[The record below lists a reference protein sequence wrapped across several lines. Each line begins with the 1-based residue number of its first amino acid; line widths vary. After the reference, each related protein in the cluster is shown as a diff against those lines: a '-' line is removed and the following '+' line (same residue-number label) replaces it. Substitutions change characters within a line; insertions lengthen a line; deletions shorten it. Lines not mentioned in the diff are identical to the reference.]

1 MDDIMREESLREET
15 NAEMV
20 EPVETKIEFDS
31 EERLDAV
38 AVKTGGSGLKVLYA
52 FMWVLAVIAGTLT
65 GVAGSLLSAF
75 TSMANYDT
83 LLEYYQSY
91 APDSDGDYA
100 DYWQLGSQWTVNFA
114 SENMQSDAIS
124 NMILVVLGL
133 VAVFIAC
140 LVVLCVLTGRFTKN
154 EDGGIRLNWLDR
166 IWSEFLIVFGILAAC
181 GAVGIAVPIYYIW
194 PHVNWLGS
202 VFTPSDLDDYVFGPK
217 NSVVIIL
224 CAAGIAAC
232 IALALL
238 CFVSL
243 VKKIKVHKLLGLS
256 LLGKVFAGLGSGV
269 KTVIRAIKTSDKF
282 MLKYVGALVG
292 MVLLAITWIG
302 AVVDLVII
310 VALVPK
316 EIRKFQEIRSGVSKV
331 KDGDLAYKIPVT
343 RDKHG
348 ELDSNFDALAEDINS
363 ISGASE
369 IAIQNELKTQRM
381 KTELISNVS
390 HDLKTPL
397 TSMVSY
403 IDLLKKEGLD
413 SENAPEYLRILDEK
427 TERLRTLTEELFDAA
442 KASSGAI
449 PVNME
454 AIDLESL
461 VSQSIAEMEGKLS
474 ARGLEVIVGKHVEN
488 AKVMADGQLLW
499 RVLENLLGNVS
510 KYALENSRVYIDI
523 SEQSG
528 NGATAATLGTASGSP
543 ATGSGI
549 LLEVKN
555 ISKDKLNIS
564 EAELMERFTRGDESR
579 NTEGSGLGLAIAKD
593 LVRLMDGK
601 FNITIDGDLFKASV
615 LLTAARG

>member
-1 MDDIMREESLREET
+1 MLGGRTMDEIRT
-15 NAEMV
+15 
-20 EPVETKIEFDS
+20 I
-31 EERLDAV
+31 
-38 AVKTGGSGLKVLYA
+38 KTDGSGQKVLYA

-65 GVAGSLLSAF
+65 GVAGSLLGAL

-83 LLEYYQSY
+83 LLEYYQSEN
-91 APDSDGDYA
+91 PDLSG
-100 DYWQLGSQWTVNFA
+100 DYWQLGSSWTVNFA

-124 NMILVVLGL
+124 DMILVVIGL
-133 VAVFIAC
+133 VAVFFAC
-140 LVVLCVLTGRFTKN
+140 LIVLCVLTGRFTKN
-154 EDGGIRLNWLDR
+154 EDGDIHLNWLDR

-181 GAVGIAVPIYYIW
+181 GAVGIAFPIYYIW

-224 CAAGIAAC
+224 CVAGIAAC

-243 VKKIKVHKLLGLS
+243 VKKIKVHKLLGIS
-256 LLGKVFAGLGSGV
+256 LLGKVFAGLGSGAR
-269 KTVIRAIKTSDKF
+269 TVIHAIKTSDKF

-292 MVLLAITWIG
+292 MVLLAMTWIG

-316 EIRKFQEIRSGVSKV
+316 EIRKFQEIRAGVSKV

-348 ELDSNFDALAEDINS
+348 ELDSNLDALAEDINS

-523 SEQSG
+523 SEQSE
-528 NGATAATLGTASGSP
+528 NGATAGALGTASGSP
-543 ATGSGI
+543 ATGNGI
-549 LLEVKN
+549 LLEIKN

-615 LLTAARG
+615 LLAAAYDR

>member
-1 MDDIMREESLREET
+1 M
-15 NAEMV
+15 
-20 EPVETKIEFDS
+20 
-31 EERLDAV
+31 EERLDSRTIR
-38 AVKTGGSGLKVLYA
+38 TGSSGLKVLYA
-52 FMWVLAVIAGTLT
+52 FMWVLAVIVGTLI
-65 GVAGSLLSAF
+65 GVAGSLLSAL
-75 TSMANYDT
+75 TSMADYDT
-83 LLEYYQSY
+83 LLEYYQSV
-91 APDSDGDYA
+91 DSDSSE
-100 DYWQLGSQWTVNFA
+100 DYWQLGSSWTVNFV

-140 LVVLCVLTGRFTKN
+140 LIVLCVLTGRFAKN
-154 EDGGIRLNWLDR
+154 EDGGIRLNWLDG
-166 IWSEFLIVFGILAAC
+166 IWSEFLIVFGFLAAC
-181 GAVGIAVPIYYIW
+181 GAVGIAFPIYYIW
-194 PHVNWLGS
+194 PHVNWLEN
-202 VFTPSDLDDYVFGPK
+202 VFTPSDMDEYVFGPK

-224 CAAGIAAC
+224 CVAGIAAC

-243 VKKIKVHKLLGLS
+243 VKKIKVHNLLKLS
-256 LLGKVFAGLGSGV
+256 LLGKVFAGLGSGAR
-269 KTVIRAIKTSDKF
+269 TVIRAIKTSDKF

-292 MVLLAITWIG
+292 MVLLAMTWIG
-302 AVVDLVII
+302 AVVDLAII
-310 VALVPK
+310 IALVPK

-427 TERLRTLTEELFDAA
+427 TERLKTLTEELFDAA

-461 VSQSIAEMEGKLS
+461 VSQSLAEMEGKLS
-474 ARGLEVIVGKHVEN
+474 ARGLEVIVGKQVEN

-528 NGATAATLGTASGSP
+528 NGV
-543 ATGSGI
+543 

-615 LLTAARG
+615 LLQAA

>member
-1 MDDIMREESLREET
+1 MLGGRTMDEIRT
-15 NAEMV
+15 
-20 EPVETKIEFDS
+20 I
-31 EERLDAV
+31 
-38 AVKTGGSGLKVLYA
+38 KTGGSGQKVLYG

-65 GVAGSLLSAF
+65 GVAGSLLSAL

-124 NMILVVLGL
+124 DMILVVIGL

-140 LVVLCVLTGRFTKN
+140 LIVLCVLTGRFTKN
-154 EDGGIRLNWLDR
+154 EDGGIHLNWLDR

-194 PHVNWLGS
+194 PHVNWFGS
-202 VFTPSDLDDYVFGPK
+202 VFTPSDLDDYVYGPK

-224 CAAGIAAC
+224 CVAGIAAC

-243 VKKIKVHKLLGLS
+243 VKKIKVHKFLGLS
-256 LLGKVFAGLGSGV
+256 LLGKVFAGLGNGV
-269 KTVIRAIKTSDKF
+269 KTVIHAIKTSDKF

-292 MVLLAITWIG
+292 MVLLAMTWIG

-310 VALVPK
+310 IALVPK
-316 EIRKFQEIRSGVSKV
+316 EIRKFQEIRAGVSKV

-348 ELDSNFDALAEDINS
+348 ELDSNLDALAEDINS

-413 SENAPEYLRILDEK
+413 SENAAEYLRILDEK

-461 VSQSIAEMEGKLS
+461 VSQSLAEMEGKLS
-474 ARGLEVIVGKHVEN
+474 TRGLEVIVGQHVEN

-523 SEQSG
+523 SEQGG
-528 NGATAATLGTASGSP
+528 NGATAGALGTASGSL
-543 ATGSGI
+543 AIENGI

-615 LLTAARG
+615 LLQEA

>member
-1 MDDIMREESLREET
+1 MDEIRT
-15 NAEMV
+15 
-20 EPVETKIEFDS
+20 I
-31 EERLDAV
+31 
-38 AVKTGGSGLKVLYA
+38 KTGSSGLKVLYA

-65 GVAGSLLSAF
+65 GVAGSLLSAL

-124 NMILVVLGL
+124 DMILVVIGL

-140 LVVLCVLTGRFTKN
+140 LIVLCVLTGRFTKN
-154 EDGGIRLNWLDR
+154 EDGGIHLNWLDR

-181 GAVGIAVPIYYIW
+181 GAVGIAFPIYYIW
-194 PHVNWLGS
+194 PHVNWFGS

-224 CAAGIAAC
+224 CVAGIAAC

-243 VKKIKVHKLLGLS
+243 VKKIKVHKLLGIS

-269 KTVIRAIKTSDKF
+269 RSVIHAIKTSDKF

-292 MVLLAITWIG
+292 MVLLAMTWIG

-310 VALVPK
+310 IALVPK
-316 EIRKFQEIRSGVSKV
+316 EIRKFQEIRAGVSKV

-348 ELDSNFDALAEDINS
+348 ELDSNFDVLAEDINS

-403 IDLLKKEGLD
+403 VDLLKKEGLD

-523 SEQSG
+523 SEQNE
-528 NGATAATLGTASGSP
+528 NGATAGTLGKASGNS
-543 ATGSGI
+543 ATWSGI

-593 LVRLMDGK
+593 LVHLMDGK

-615 LLTAARG
+615 LLQEA